1 MFFFCLLVSFRAWIT
16 YRGVMAID
24 AAPGL
29 RQRRREELVGQVV
42 AIAMRHLGE
51 QGAAQ
56 LSLRAVAREIGIAP
70 SALYRYFPSRDDLLT
85 TLIAR
90 TFVEIDRVIR
100 AAAERALAD
109 HPDDPLTAWI
119 DTTLAYRSWVTA
131 HREDFALV
139 YGTPIPGYAAPEE
152 ATREVGSQAG
162 GALFRPLVAALQLGM
177 VDLAAV
183 QAHAAAMSPEMRA
196 DMARRGRDRGLHLPE
211 DLAAGLI
218 ALGFGAWAKLQGL
231 LAMEVFGHLP
241 PVAPFAEEFFR
252 AESAAIAIAVLAPAP
267 PPGPATPVPSM
278 T

>member
-1 MFFFCLLVSFRAWIT
+1 MLFFCRVVSFRARIT
-16 YRGVMAID
+16 YRGVVAID
-24 AAPGL
+24 ATPGL
-29 RQRRREELVGQVV
+29 RQRRRDELVEQVV

-90 TFVEIDRVIR
+90 TFVEIDQVLH
-100 AAAERALAD
+100 AAAGRALAD
-109 HPDDPLTAWI
+109 HPGDPLTAWI

-131 HREDFALV
+131 HREGFALV
-139 YGTPIPGYAAPEE
+139 YGTPIPGYSAPEE
-152 ATREVGSQAG
+152 ATRQVGSRAG
-162 GALFRPLVAALQLGM
+162 EALFRPLVAALQLGL

-183 QAHAAAMSPEMRA
+183 QSHAEAMSPEMRA
-196 DMARRGRDRGLHLPE
+196 YMARRGRERGIELPE
-211 DLAAGLI
+211 DLTAGLI
-218 ALGFGAWAKLQGL
+218 SLGFGAWAKLQGL

-252 AESAAIAIAVLAPAP
+252 AESAAIAVTVLAPAP
-267 PPGPATPVPSM
+267 PHPSKG
-278 T
+278 